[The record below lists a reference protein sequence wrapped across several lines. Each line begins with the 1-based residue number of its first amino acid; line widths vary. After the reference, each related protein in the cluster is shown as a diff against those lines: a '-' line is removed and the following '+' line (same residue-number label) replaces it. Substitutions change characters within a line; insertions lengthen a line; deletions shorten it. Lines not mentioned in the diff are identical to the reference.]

1 MNEALFQAAMA
12 TRDTALGPMD
22 AWDIETARHFFNA
35 GLQAGQ
41 AAQASSAPAAPSVRL
56 QVATQLAS
64 GLMAGYASKAGI
76 TPYHFKLVVWPVDNL
91 LIMADALIAQ
101 EAKR

>member
-22 AWDIETARHFFNA
+22 AWDIETARHFFHA

-56 QVATQLAS
+56 QIAAQLA
-64 GLMAGYASKAGI
+64 GGFMGGFIAADKYNFFIYTQDVIADLVLGY
-76 TPYHFKLVVWPVDNL
+76 
-91 LIMADALIAQ
+91 ADALIAQ

>member
-1 MNEALFQAAMA
+1 MA

-22 AWDIETARHFFNA
+22 AWDIETARHFFHA

-41 AAQASSAPAAPSVRL
+41 ATQASSAPAAPSVRL
-56 QVATQLAS
+56 QVATQIAS
-64 GLMAGYASKAGI
+64 GFVAGYSNTMGI
-76 TPYHFKLVVWPVDNL
+76 TLDAWELPADNL
-91 LIMADALIAQ
+91 LDMADALIAQ

>member
-22 AWDIETARHFFNA
+22 AWDIETARHFFHA

-56 QVATQLAS
+56 QIATQLAS
-64 GLMAGYASKAGI
+64 GFMAGYLRNG
-76 TPYHFKLVVWPVDNL
+76 KLDISPNL
-91 LIMADALIAQ
+91 QVIADGMLSMADALIAQ